1 MKFEWSDEKN
11 DLNIEKHQVPF
22 EEAKEV
28 FLDPMHIS
36 KLDHR
41 FDYFEERWI
50 TLGTTGKDNILVV
63 ANMFFD
69 EKGEEIIRI
78 ISARCV
84 IPQERGQ
91 KQIRKKG
98 CFMSNIKER
107 EKFDDYEMLDE
118 YDFSDG
124 VRGRFY
130 EPKKIPVSLRLDND
144 IVLYFKKLASEQ
156 KVPYQTLINALL
168 RKELQ
173 EV

>member
-1 MKFEWSDEKN
+1 MKFEWNEEKSM
-11 DLNIEKHQVPF
+11 LNLQKHGVSF

-28 FLDPMHIS
+28 FDDPFHIS
-36 KLDHR
+36 KLDYR
-41 FDYFEERWI
+41 FDYFQERWI
-50 TLGTTGKDNILVV
+50 TIGNTKKDNILVV

-69 EKGEEIIRI
+69 ENGEEIIRI
-78 ISARCV
+78 ISARKV
-84 IPQERGQ
+84 NN
-91 KQIRKKG
+91 KQG
-98 CFMSNIKER
+98 NSMSNIKDR
-107 EKFDDYEMLDE
+107 EKYDDYEMLDN
-118 YDFSDG
+118 YDFSGG

-168 RKELQ
+168 RKKLQ